1 MKKFLIPLLLALF
14 AIFSANSVQASSDP
28 ISGKTIAIW
37 HFENKAAQDTKLS
50 PHNASLL
57 IDFFAE
63 QLVDAKLYDPSRQYK
78 ILDRAYVKGRTDEIG
93 FGSSGM
99 VDTYVAARAGKQLG
113 AQLILVGSI
122 TNLSVKEGILK
133 AGADLDHKK
142 IKKVGTGGAKNT
154 VTANISARFID
165 VETGEIV
172 MTVSGVGKS
181 SSTLVELDID
191 SKYYE
196 DYETDNADSSTTTPS
211 ITEDKESHVASYN
224 IKIGT
229 ENVSLVQARNALYKA
244 VLDSVDNKKYGL
256 FAKMDGVRKRR
267 KV

>member
-1 MKKFLIPLLLALF
+1 MKKVFITLLLMLF
-14 AIFSANSVQASSDP
+14 AIFSANSVQAAYDP

-37 HFENKAAQDTKLS
+37 HFENKAAQDTNLS

-63 QLVDAKLYDPSRQYK
+63 QLVDAKLDDPSRQYK

-133 AGADLDHKK
+133 AGADFDHKK
-142 IKKVGTGGAKNT
+142 IKKVGTGGAKHT

-196 DYETDNADSSTTTPS
+196 DYETDNADSSDNPTPG
-211 ITEDKESHVASYN
+211 EGKESHVASYN

-229 ENVSLVQARNALYKA
+229 EKVSLVQARNALYKA

-256 FAKMDGVRKRR
+256 FAKMDGVGKRR